1 MKVIGLTGGI
11 ASGKSTIAD
20 RFTQRAVPVLDAD
33 RWVHDAI
40 APGGAGEA
48 AVKAAFPD
56 ASENGTLDRKLLGA
70 IVFANDDK
78 LKQLES
84 ILHPLVRKAEEDFI
98 ATHKAAGAKAV
109 LLEIPLLFETGA
121 DALCDTTLA
130 ASAPEPDRIA
140 RAMKRPT
147 MTEAKLESILAKQ
160 WTDEQRNARA
170 THVIHTAHSLDDTY
184 AQVDAL
190 VAQWGI
196 V

>member
-20 RFTQRAVPVLDAD
+20 RFSQSGVPVLDAD

-40 APGGAGEA
+40 VPGGAGEA

-56 ASENGTLDRKLLGA
+56 AVANGMLERKLLGA
-70 IVFANDDK
+70 LVFADDDK
-78 LKQLES
+78 LKQLEA

-98 ATHKAAGAKAV
+98 ASHKATGAKAV

-121 DALCDTTLA
+121 DALCDVTIA
-130 ASAPEPDRIA
+130 ASAPETDRIA
-140 RAMKRPT
+140 RAMKRPN

-160 WTDEQRNARA
+160 WTDEQRDARA
-170 THVIHTAHSLDDTY
+170 THVIHTGHSLDDTY